1 MVKSHWFAVFSIIA
15 LGYIHLSETR
25 RPFKLP
31 PARPCAVNNGHCD
44 HHCADIFLP
53 QKNKYTRRCSCRPD
67 YNLGKNNATCTLI
80 PWETKSSKS
89 GNKCHS
95 TWYNSGGVEVFL
107 MLVAFIFLGYVF
119 VLLFAKIQDQ
129 CKKKT
134 KYSPIL
140 AEFDT
145 KDEDYSKE
153 N

>member
-1 MVKSHWFAVFSIIA
+1 
-15 LGYIHLSETR
+15 
-25 RPFKLP
+25 
-31 PARPCAVNNGHCD
+31 
-44 HHCADIFLP
+44 
-53 QKNKYTRRCSCRPD
+53 
-67 YNLGKNNATCTLI
+67 
-80 PWETKSSKS
+80 
-89 GNKCHS
+89 
-95 TWYNSGGVEVFL
+95 